1 MPNINEESLIEQG
14 AIPPTEFH
22 DKIERIREISE
33 YDIEPLADFSQRL
46 KRATEGLL
54 ISSDT
59 LKAAAAALR
68 VGHLVLQGPP
78 GTGKSSLA
86 RALCEAFHAS
96 AFPVTAHED
105 WTVFDV
111 IGRLELRLDRDRKE
125 EIVPVNGY
133 FTEAVIR
140 CANAVVRHF
149 DIPTEPQAEW
159 LLIDE
164 LNRAHMD
171 RAFGELF
178 TVLGTD
184 AAIPTTLPHQREGNR
199 NLVIPKRFRVV
210 ATLNSFDR
218 QFVNNLSQGIRRR
231 FTFISVNIPDKRPS
245 GIAWTSTTAPLPLAI
260 EEYGIVI
267 QRATDRVAKRLTSLD
282 PSRKAELQR
291 EMRARLTGPFAPLI
305 TNLFDLIERVRY
317 AGPDQRIPHLPI
329 GTAQIIDTV
338 ELFVLRVWQDEIG
351 VAEAGAALD
360 WAVSVKIVPLFDSD
374 VIAPEALKEFAGTL
388 TAPFDKYTRREFL
401 NILAAG
407 THFVE

>member
-1 MPNINEESLIEQG
+1 MPNVNEESLIEQG

-33 YDIEPLADFSQRL
+33 YDIDLPADFATRL
-46 KRATEGLL
+46 EKATQGLL
-54 ISSDT
+54 IAPET

-68 VGHLVLQGPP
+68 VGHLILQGPP

-86 RALCEAFHAS
+86 RALCESFHVS
-96 AFPVTAHED
+96 SLPVTAHED

-111 IGRLELRLDRDRKE
+111 IGRLELRLDKDRKE

-140 CANAVVRHF
+140 CANSIVRHF
-149 DIPTEPQAEW
+149 DEPTEPQAEW

-164 LNRAHMD
+164 INRAHMD

-199 NLVIPKRFRVV
+199 NLVIPKRFRIV

-218 QFVNNLSQGIRRR
+218 QFVNNLSQAIRRR
-231 FTFISVNIPDKRPS
+231 FTFITVNIPDKRPN
-245 GIAWTSTTAPLPLAI
+245 GIPWTSTSAPIPLASQ
-260 EEYGIVI
+260 EYAVVI
-267 QRATDRVAKRLTSLD
+267 NRAAERVAKRLTSLD
-282 PSRKAELQR
+282 TSKTAAMLKNIGEKLR
-291 EMRARLTGPFAPLI
+291 GPFAPLMAS
-305 TNLFDLIERVRY
+305 LFDLIERVRY

-338 ELFVLRVWQDEIG
+338 ELFMLRVMQDN
-351 VAEAGAALD
+351 VANAEAGTVLD
-360 WAVSVKIVPLFDSD
+360 WAASVKIVPLFDSD
-374 VIAPEALKEFAGTL
+374 VVAPEALKEFAATL
-388 TAPFDKYTRREFL
+388 ASPFEKYTKREFL

-407 THFVE
+407 MHFVE

>member
-1 MPNINEESLIEQG
+1 MPNVNEESLVEQG

-22 DKIERIREISE
+22 DKIERIREIAE
-33 YDIEPLADFSQRL
+33 YDIDAPADFTKRL
-46 KRATEGLL
+46 EQATQGLL
-54 ISSDT
+54 IAPDT

-68 VGHLVLQGPP
+68 VGHLILQGPP

-86 RALCEAFHAS
+86 RALCDAFHAS

-111 IGRLELRLDRDRKE
+111 IGRLELRLNSDRKE

-140 CANAVVRHF
+140 CANSIVRHF
-149 DIPTEPQAEW
+149 DQPTEPQAEW

-164 LNRAHMD
+164 INRAHMD

-199 NLVIPKRFRVV
+199 NLVIPKRFRIV

-218 QFVNNLSQGIRRR
+218 QFVNNLSQAIRRR
-231 FTFISVNIPDKRPS
+231 FTFITVNIPDKRP
-245 GIAWTSTTAPLPLAI
+245 GGAAWASTTAPIPLALQEYAVVI
-260 EEYGIVI
+260 E
-267 QRATDRVAKRLTSLD
+267 RAANRVASRLTSLD
-282 PSRKAELQR
+282 TSKTAGMLKTIR
-291 EMRARLTGPFAPLI
+291 EKLNGPLAPLMAS
-305 TNLFDLIERVRY
+305 LFELIERVRY
-317 AGPDQRIPHLPI
+317 AGQDQRIPHLPI

-338 ELFVLRVWQDEIG
+338 ELFMLRVVQDDIAN
-351 VAEAGAALD
+351 AEAGPVLD

-374 VIAPEALKEFAGTL
+374 VVAPESLREFVGTISS
-388 TAPFDKYTRREFL
+388 PFDKYTRREFL

-407 THFVE
+407 MHFVE

>member
-1 MPNINEESLIEQG
+1 MPNINEESLVEQG
-14 AIPPTEFH
+14 AIPPNEFH
-22 DKIERIREISE
+22 ESIERIREISE
-33 YDIEPLADFSQRL
+33 YDIDPSIDVNQRI
-46 KRATEGLL
+46 KPATEGLL
-54 ISSDT
+54 IAPET
-59 LKAAAAALR
+59 LKAAVAALR
-68 VGHLVLQGPP
+68 AGHLILQGPP

-86 RALCEAFHAS
+86 RALCETFQAS

-111 IGRLELRLDRDRKE
+111 VGRLELRLHKDRKE

-133 FTEAVIR
+133 FTESVIR
-140 CANAVVRHF
+140 CANAIVRHF
-149 DIPTEPQAEW
+149 DDPREPQAEW

-184 AAIPTTLPHQREGNR
+184 AAIPITLPHQREGNR
-199 NLVIPKRFRVV
+199 NLVIPKRFRIV

-218 QFVNNLSQGIRRR
+218 QFVNNLSQAIRRR
-231 FTFISVNIPDKRPS
+231 FTFITVNIPDKRPS
-245 GIAWTSTTAPLPLAI
+245 GVAWTSTVQPVPLAI
-260 EEYGIVI
+260 QEYGIVI
-267 QRATDRVAKRLTSLD
+267 QRAADRVARRLTSLD
-282 PSRKAELQR
+282 TSETADLLKKI
-291 EMRARLTGPFAPLI
+291 RAKLAGPLAPLMA
-305 TNLFDLIERVRY
+305 NLFDLIERVRY

-338 ELFVLRVWQDEIG
+338 ELFALRLWQDDI
-351 VAEAGAALD
+351 ATTEAGAALD

-374 VIAPEALKEFAGTL
+374 VVAPESLRELVGTL
-388 TAPFDKYTRREFL
+388 ASPFDKHTRREFL

-407 THFVE
+407 MHFVE

>member
-1 MPNINEESLIEQG
+1 MANINEESLVEQG

-33 YDIEPLADFSQRL
+33 YDIDPLPDFSQRL

-54 ISSDT
+54 IAPDT

-68 VGHLVLQGPP
+68 VGHLILQGPP

-86 RALCEAFHAS
+86 RALCEAFHVS

-111 IGRLELRLDRDRKE
+111 IGRLELRLHSDRKE

-133 FTEAVIR
+133 FTEAVVR

-149 DIPTEPQAEW
+149 DQPTEPQAEW

-184 AAIPTTLPHQREGNR
+184 ATIPITLPHQREGNR
-199 NLVIPKRFRVV
+199 NLVVPKRFRVV

-218 QFVNNLSQGIRRR
+218 QFVNNLSQAIRRR
-231 FTFISVNIPDKRPS
+231 FTFITVNIPDKRPNTVS
-245 GIAWTSTTAPLPLAI
+245 WTSTSNPAPLAV
-260 EEYGIVI
+260 EEFRVVVE
-267 QRATDRVAKRLTSLD
+267 RAASRVAKRLTSLD
-282 PSRKAELQR
+282 TSKTAGMLKEIR
-291 EMRARLTGPFAPLI
+291 EKLTGPLAPLMV
-305 TNLFDLIERVRY
+305 NLFDLIERVRY
-317 AGPDQRIPHLPI
+317 AGPNQQIPHLPI

-338 ELFVLRVWQDEIG
+338 ELFVLRLLQDDIQM
-351 VAEAGAALD
+351 AEAGAALD
-360 WAVSVKIVPLFDSD
+360 WAVSVKIVPLFDTD
-374 VIAPEALKEFAGTL
+374 VVAPEALKEFAGTL
-388 TAPFDKYTRREFL
+388 TAPFDKFTRREFL

-407 THFVE
+407 MHFVE

>member
-1 MPNINEESLIEQG
+1 MPNINEDSLVEQG

-33 YDIEPLADFSQRL
+33 YDIDPLPDFSQRL

-54 ISSDT
+54 IAPET

-68 VGHLVLQGPP
+68 VGHLILQGPP

-86 RALCEAFHAS
+86 RALCEAFHVS

-111 IGRLELRLDRDRKE
+111 IGRLELRLQDRKE
-125 EIVPVNGY
+125 EIVPINGY

-149 DIPTEPQAEW
+149 DEPTEPQGEW

-184 AAIPTTLPHQREGNR
+184 AAIPVTLPHQREGNR

-218 QFVNNLSQGIRRR
+218 QFVNNLSQAIRRR
-231 FTFISVNIPDKRPS
+231 FTFITVNIPDKRPGTVS
-245 GIAWTSTTAPLPLAI
+245 WTSTVNPVPLAV
-260 EEYGIVI
+260 EEFRVVI
-267 QRATDRVAKRLTSLD
+267 QRAATRVAKRWTSLD
-282 PSRKAELQR
+282 TSKTAKLLKEIQDK
-291 EMRARLTGPFAPLI
+291 LTGPLAPLMV
-305 TNLFDLIERVRY
+305 NLFDLIERVRY
-317 AGPDQRIPHLPI
+317 VGPDQKIPHLPI

-338 ELFVLRVWQDEIG
+338 ELFMLRMLQDEIQ
-351 VAEAGAALD
+351 VADAGTALD
-360 WAVSVKIVPLFDSD
+360 WAVSVKIVPLFDTD
-374 VIAPEALKEFAGTL
+374 VVAPEVLKEFAATL
-388 TAPFDKYTRREFL
+388 TAPFDKSTRREFL
-401 NILAAG
+401 NIQAAG
-407 THFVE
+407 LHFVE